1 MTVLRRLASSAV
13 NHLGLRDTALKLLDE
28 PERYVRSDMVT
39 GQLQFELL
47 KREGCKPC
55 SKVLEIGCGHLHLG
69 IPLLQY
75 LDVRHYVGIDPNE
88 WLRNSAMKDEKVAA
102 LVEDKDAR
110 FLTADDFD
118 ASQFGMTFDL
128 VFAHSVMSH
137 FAHWQLEV
145 FLRNTSKV
153 LAPKGKIIASMALAE
168 GNAYGNPGTP
178 DKQDLR
184 DEKWVYPGSSFFAL
198 KTAEAVA
205 AKLGLTI
212 TNVVEYTAFVTATQ
226 PDHCH
231 DWLVF
236 QRAETVRQG
245 RMIEA

>member
-1 MTVLRRLASSAV
+1 MTVLRKIATTAI
-13 NHLGLRDTALKLLDE
+13 NQLGLRDVVLKLLDE
-28 PERYVRSDMVT
+28 PERYVRSDKVS

-47 KREGCKPC
+47 KREGCKPY
-55 SKVLEIGCGHLHLG
+55 SKVLEIGCGCLHLG

-75 LDVRHYVGIDPNE
+75 LDARNYVGIDPNE
-88 WLRNSAMKDEKVAA
+88 WLRNSAMKDHTVAN
-102 LVEDKDAR
+102 LIEDKDAR

-118 ASQFGMTFDL
+118 ASSLGTAFNL

-153 LAPKGKIIASMALAE
+153 LAPGGKIITSMALAE

-178 DKQDLR
+178 NKQDSM
-184 DEKWVYPGSSFFAL
+184 DEKWVYPGSSFFTMATVE
-198 KTAEAVA
+198 KTA
-205 AKLGLTI
+205 AKLGLTVK
-212 TNVVEYTAFVTATQ
+212 NVAEYTAFVTETQ
-226 PDHCH
+226 HDHCH

-236 QRAETVRQG
+236 QREAVRHG
-245 RMIEA
+245 RMIDA